1 MSMENQLIQIAKIRH
16 ASGEVICDIQ
26 KLKVKF
32 YKVDYTEGTTH
43 VEKEKA
49 PTRSFSL

>member
-1 MSMENQLIQIAKIRH
+1 MSMENQLIQIANIRH

-32 YKVDYTEGTTH
+32 YKVDYTAGTTQ

-49 PTRSFSL
+49 PTRSFFL

>member
-1 MSMENQLIQIAKIRH
+1 MSMENQLIQIANIRH

-32 YKVDYTEGTTH
+32 YRVDYTS
-43 VEKEKA
+43 
-49 PTRSFSL
+49 TRCTAAVYRV